1 MISPTTIASRTAKP
15 REDYDPEAIPR
26 VSALFDA
33 IHRSETLARRVLS
46 LSTEERPLLIMIY
59 KQCRRELGR
68 VALTVLAIGA
78 IIAEMFILEGF
89 LAGMYV
95 QLRSA
100 VLNRGGDVIVTQSGI
115 SNFIAAR
122 SILPQL
128 TRLKVEEIEGV
139 REAHPLTALSVIY
152 DRDGRKTPII
162 ILVYDTAGGPQEII
176 SGTPIGGE
184 REIVIDQAL
193 AKRYGFSP
201 GDRIT
206 ISDFDFKIS
215 GISEN
220 SAAFFT
226 PFAFITYDGLIDFYF
241 ESDIAADIATF
252 PLLSFLLVD
261 TEPGADPKTVIERI
275 RRYVTVAD
283 AFLPGELAQRDENL
297 GRELMGPILGLLL
310 VVSYGIGALIIGMFM
325 FAAVRSRL
333 RSLGVMRA
341 LGFTPVMLGTAVVIE
356 AGVLTLLAIPLGI
369 ALSHVLAVV
378 IHALAPVYLILP
390 MEPAA
395 LARTAVVCLALAGL
409 GALAPVRLIA
419 GMDPAVVFRS

>member
-1 MISPTTIASRTAKP
+1 
-15 REDYDPEAIPR
+15 
-26 VSALFDA
+26 
-33 IHRSETLARRVLS
+33 
-46 LSTEERPLLIMIY
+46 MIY

-78 IIAEMFILEGF
+78 IIAEMLILEGY
-89 LAGMYV
+89 LAGMYT
-95 QLRSA
+95 QLRKA
-100 VLNRGGDVIVTQSGI
+100 VENRGGDVIVTQAGI

-128 TRLKVEEIEGV
+128 TRLRVEELEGV

-162 ILVYDTAGGPQEII
+162 ILVYDSAGGPREII
-176 SGTPIGGE
+176 SGSPISGE
-184 REIVIDQAL
+184 REIVIDQAI

-261 TEPGADPKTVIERI
+261 TEPEADPKAVADRI
-275 RRYVTVAD
+275 RQHITVAD

-310 VVSYGIGALIIGMFM
+310 VVSYGIGAL
-325 FAAVRSRL
+325 
-333 RSLGVMRA
+333 VMRA